1 MTAPTVDA
9 AAELSPEEEA
19 KAETAASGA
28 TGTLSL
34 DAPDGAKFEEE
45 EVKTA
50 RGTKSLGNVPML
62 IWEDLEKAVTYY
74 GEDGIKDVLDGT
86 SLRVSFQ
93 NIGRRFATAGK
104 TKDEIAQAQI
114 NFRPGKRV
122 VGPSTP
128 ASRAGNAARRAAE
141 KLGDRADDITS
152 FLERLAKGEVP
163 QAQLDALLGK

>member
-1 MTAPTVDA
+1 MTAPAVDPA
-9 AAELSPEEEA
+9 APVTAEEEES
-19 KAETAASGA
+19 AEVKQA
-28 TGTLSL
+28 TGTLTVT
-34 DAPDGAKFEEE
+34 APDGAKFDEE

-62 IWEDLEKAVTYY
+62 IWEDLEKAITYY

-93 NIGRRFATAGK
+93 NIGRRFAAAGK

-114 NFRPGKRV
+114 NFKPGKRV

-141 KLGDRADDITS
+141 KLGDRADEITS

-163 QAQLDALLGK
+163 QDQLDAMLGGK